1 LTNDGSA
8 ERRDTV
14 KDRETLLVTTLVA
27 AVTVLGAATLL
38 AEEPVRYDETTMSEP
53 KVIHKVAPQ
62 YPGDAKEEGV
72 QGAVVLEAVI
82 AEDGSVRETR
92 TVRGE
97 DSRLVEAAR
106 AAVGQ
111 WRFEPIKDEEG
122 KPMELLFTITV
133 RFALS

>member
-1 LTNDGSA
+1 M
-8 ERRDTV
+8 

-62 YPGDAKEEGV
+62 YPKDAKEEGV
-72 QGAVVLEAVI
+72 QGDVVVEAVI
-82 AEDGSVRETR
+82 AEDGSVRETHA
-92 TVRGE
+92 VQGE
-97 DSRLVEAAR
+97 DSRLVEAAL

-111 WRFEPIKDEEG
+111 WRFEPVRDEDGE
-122 KPMELLFTITV
+122 PVSV
-133 RFALS
+133 RFKVTIRFKLS